1 MTPSDRSRRAIL
13 FDRDGTLIV
22 DVPYNR
28 DPARV
33 IPMPSAAEAMRQ
45 VKAAGVATGV
55 VTNQSG
61 IGRGILSTE
70 QVAHVNHRVD
80 ELLGPFDVWAV
91 CPHAPDAGCGCRKPQ
106 PGLILDA
113 CAHLGVRPED
123 VVVIGDIGGDLEAAR
138 AAGAKAVLVPTGVTE
153 QAEIAQAEHVAV
165 DIAEA
170 VRMALR
176 IQDGERTERI

>member
-1 MTPSDRSRRAIL
+1 MTPSARSRRAIL

-28 DPARV
+28 DPERV
-33 IPMPSAAEAMRQ
+33 IPMPAAAEAMRQ

-61 IGRGILSTE
+61 IGRGILSSE
-70 QVAHVNHRVD
+70 QVAQVNRRVD

-91 CPHAPDAGCGCRKPQ
+91 CPHAPDSACACRKPQ

-113 CAHLGVRPED
+113 CAVLEVHPED
-123 VVVIGDIGGDLEAAR
+123 AVVIGDIAGDLEAAR
-138 AAGAKAVLVPTGVTE
+138 AAGAQAVLVPTQVTE
-153 QAEIAQAEHVAV
+153 QAEITHAEHVAV
-165 DIAEA
+165 DLAEA

-176 IQDGERTERI
+176 MHASRRAEAV